1 MIFPETPSS
10 VSLTPLVSLADTE
23 SSLTC
28 IVDGGGPNL
37 GVKWYLDDIEVTG
50 EDMNVSTY

>member
-1 MIFPETPSS
+1 M
-10 VSLTPLVSLADTE
+10 SLTPMVSLADTE